1 MADNFYVQVSPSHR
15 YGPFTK
21 REANALAKKLKG
33 KAWEWI
39 GCVGWKVLP
48 NIRYPFL
55 VERTEHGRDKENT
68 DKSE

>member
-1 MADNFYVQVSPSHR
+1 MSNNFYVQVSPSHR
-15 YGPFTK
+15 YGPFAK
-21 REANALAKKLKG
+21 REANALIKKMKG
-33 KAWEWI
+33 KLFEWQDFGMWETF
-39 GCVGWKVLP
+39 P